1 MKREYQEKMETL
13 ARREEEA
20 KKQVQFFFYFKF
32 ISYFFFTIGC
42 HLGTNVSRMD
52 GNYGKTC

>member
-20 KKQVQFFFYFKF
+20 KKQVQFLFLFQIYFIFFL
-32 ISYFFFTIGC
+32 TIGC
-42 HLGTNVSRMD
+42 HLGTNVSGMD